1 MTSAATVTNPPTV
14 AVPSVVTPPVATVV
28 APIITPDGL
37 LLMLKTIDSDLP
49 LLQSF
54 LAQAIANPALMNVFV
69 TFYPGFKPFV
79 AQLPQIQKWLLFFQN
94 LEKAFLAALPQS
106 ATKPA

>member
-1 MTSAATVTNPPTV
+1 MTAATTITNPPIVTATTAGAPLV
-14 AVPSVVTPPVATVV
+14 LASVPTA

-37 LLMLKTIDSDLP
+37 LLLLKTVDADLP

-94 LEKAFLAALPQS
+94 LEKAFLAALP
-106 ATKPA
+106 PAA